1 MTCCCHD
8 WHKLTLDGFFEGP
21 NHELDW
27 HVIDEDF
34 DAYGREML
42 ASIDGFVLGRAT
54 YELFA
59 SHWPTSQQG
68 EARRLNELPRFV
80 VSRTLQRVDWNN
92 TTILRSVE
100 DVARKKRE
108 AKRDLALFG
117 SGELGSALMRAG
129 LIDEYRI
136 MVAPVVLGAGR
147 TMFKGI
153 EQRASLKLT
162 RSDTFR
168 SGVTHNRY
176 EPA

>member
-1 MTCCCHD
+1 MSRLF
-8 WHKLTLDGFFEGP
+8 WQNMITLDGFFEGP

-42 ASIDGFVLGRAT
+42 SSIEGFVLGRAT

-68 EARRLNELPRFV
+68 EAPLLNALPKYV
-80 VSRTLQRVDWNN
+80 VSRTLEHADWNN

-100 DVARKKRE
+100 DVARVKRE

-129 LIDEYRI
+129 LIDEFRV

-147 TMFKGI
+147 PMFKGI

-162 RSDTFR
+162 RSETYR